1 MDPIIKKLLKA
12 NSTDGV
18 YHTHVS
24 LITPKGKFQFNRE
37 TTEEFFTAYCDY
49 IQKDEND
56 ENEKIIGIAEKAQQ
70 YLPVIVDVDL
80 RIKDD
85 GGVMDENGLYTEK
98 QLEKVV
104 EVYQSVIKQ
113 IVDNCDANDLICV
126 VLEKE
131 MYQQTKNDVVY
142 FKHGFHLHFPY
153 LFLSNTDQEIHLI
166 PRVQETLKELNLF
179 ANLGIEDSATVI
191 DKACCKVPWLLYG
204 SRKNPESKP
213 YVVTKVYNESMEVIS
228 LEKAFKHYVIYDY
241 KEKPI
246 PLKGKVKYYLPRI
259 LSIMP
264 FGRATKELKHGLV
277 SPLKERIR
285 KERKSS
291 AHHQRKLGVEESL
304 EIAKKL
310 LPLIADWR
318 ADDRNEWMNIG
329 WTLFNISEGHPD
341 GLDLWCEFSS
351 RCEEKYDESYCI
363 HQWGLMTKKDLTL
376 GTLRF
381 LANKDNPEEYK
392 KFKKERSEKYIAQ
405 SLDGSHT
412 GLAKALF
419 EEYGDEFVCSSI
431 TGKSW
436 YQFVGNHWEY
446 IEDGVYL
453 RKKISKFID
462 RFKEHAKSLYDQM
475 SEGDKGQQ
483 AMIQERIKQVN
494 KMIKNLNSH
503 PFKKNVMKEAEDEF
517 YDETFKDKL
526 DSDPYLIA
534 FKNGVYD
541 LKLNLFRQGRPED
554 YISKTAPI
562 RYIEFVEDDE
572 KVQDVYTFLEQVF
585 PDKSVRKYFMDVASD
600 VFVGGNH
607 EKIVLFWTGEGDN
620 GKSVTQS
627 IFEQMLGKLSIKL
640 NTTVITAKKPSAGSA
655 FADLARAGGGV
666 RWAVLEEPDGD
677 EALNIGVLKILTG
690 NDTVFARDLFEKG
703 KDTKEIKPM
712 FKLVFIC
719 NKLPRIRHADKAV
732 WNRVRVIPFESTFC
746 RPDNPAPET
755 YEEQLK
761 QKRFP
766 MDKQFSKKI
775 PGMLEAFAW
784 VLLQHRKNVTSR
796 IEPEKVRVATEMYK
810 KQNDLYKQFIDECII
825 EDKTSEMSLMELY
838 NIFKSWFRES
848 MPGNSV
854 PVKNEVE
861 EYFIKAWGHPMTGK
875 KWKGFK
881 QFKEALKDGDAIIL
895 SEDDLVKEHPMY

>member
-1 MDPIIKKLLKA
+1 MDPLIRKILKA

-24 LITPKGKFQFNRE
+24 LMNPKGKFQFNRE
-37 TTEEFFTAYCDY
+37 TTEEFFNAYCEY
-49 IQKDEND
+49 IQNSEDPMV
-56 ENEKIIGIAEKAQQ
+56 GIAEKAQQ

-85 GGVMDENGLYTEK
+85 GGVMNENGLYTEK

-113 IVDNCDANDLICV
+113 IVDKCESTDLICV
-126 VLEKE
+126 VLEKD
-131 MYQQTKNDVVY
+131 MYQQTKNDIVY

-153 LFLSNTDQEIHLI
+153 LFLNNTDQEIHLI
-166 PRVQETLKELNLF
+166 PRVQEILKELHLF
-179 ANLGIEDSATVI
+179 ANLNIEDSSTVI

-204 SRKNPESKP
+204 SRKSADSHP
-213 YVVTKVYNESMEVIS
+213 YLVTKVYDENLNDIS
-228 LEKAFKHYVIYDY
+228 LEKAFKHYTLYDY

-246 PLKGKVKYYLPRI
+246 SLKGKVKYYLPRI

-264 FGRATKELKHGLV
+264 FGRTTKELKHGLI

-291 AHHQRKLGVEESL
+291 ANHQRKMGVDESI

-310 LPLIADWR
+310 LPLIGDWR
-318 ADDRNEWMNIG
+318 ADDRNEWMTVG

-376 GTLRF
+376 GTLRHM
-381 LANKDNPEEYK
+381 AMKDNPEEYK

-419 EEYGDEFVCSSI
+419 EDYGDEFVCASI

-462 RFKEHAKSLYDQM
+462 RFKEYAKSLYDQI
-475 SEGDKGQQ
+475 SENSDKGQQ

-526 DSDPYLIA
+526 DADPYLMA

-541 LKLNLFRQGRPED
+541 LRLNIFRQGRPED

-562 RYIEFVEDDE
+562 RYIEFTEEDE
-572 KVQDVYTFLEQVF
+572 KVQDVHTFLEQVF

-607 EKIVLFWTGEGDN
+607 EKTVLFWTGEGDN

-746 RPDNPAPET
+746 RPEDPAPES

-766 MDKQFSKKI
+766 MDKQFAKKI

-784 VLLQHRKNVTSR
+784 VLLQHRKTVTTR
-796 IEPEKVRVATEMYK
+796 IEPEKVRVATELYK

-825 EDKTSEMSLMELY
+825 EDKNSEMSLMELY

-848 MPGNSV
+848 MPGNGV

-861 EYFIKAWGHPMTGK
+861 EYFNKAWGPSLPGK

-881 QFKEALKDGDAIIL
+881 QFKEAIRDGDAVVL
-895 SEDDLVKEHPMY
+895 SEEDLVKEHPMY